1 MTETKA
7 IFLFFILVLSTG
19 TASAGIFVSGEDA
32 EYEASLSAV
41 SIPTNP
47 APIKTIFVS
56 NADASSYRNLT
67 SVNIPTQPSPITEI
81 FVSNADT
88 SFSRNLSSVDI
99 PTQPSPI
106 KEIFISNAD
115 ATFDKNLTTVSIP
128 TEPSPIKEIF
138 ISNADATL
146 VKNLVPMS
154 QLPTVSI
161 STDKYEY
168 TAGET
173 MLINITLENPTDKVQ
188 PVYFAWRLDLPD
200 YDFQRWIMIKALYLP
215 PDYKRTFT
223 IPFTLGDYRITFNAS
238 WYVAL
243 YNTTTLEVISE
254 DTADWRYVSGA
265 KARGEAIPEE
275 IAKEIIK
282 TAEIEE
288 VELPN

>member
-1 MTETKA
+1 MRA
-7 IFLFFILVLSTG
+7 SAFILPLLIISTQIV
-19 TASAGIFVSGEDA
+19 SAGIFISGEDA
-32 EYEASLSAV
+32 RYEAGLSAV

-47 APIKTIFVS
+47 APIKSIFVS
-56 NADASSYRNLT
+56 NTDASLY
-67 SVNIPTQPSPITEI
+67 
-81 FVSNADT
+81 
-88 SFSRNLSSVDI
+88 RNLSSVNI
-99 PTQPSPI
+99 QTQPSPL

-115 ATFDKNLTTVSIP
+115 TTFDRNLTTVSIP

-173 MLINITLENPTDKVQ
+173 MLINITLENPTDEVQ
-188 PVYFAWRLDLPD
+188 PVFFAWRLDLPD
-200 YDFQRWIMIKALYLP
+200 YDLQYWIMKKSLYLP

-254 DTADWRYVSGA
+254 DTADWQYVSGA
-265 KARGEAIPEE
+265 KARGEVIPEE

-282 TAEIEE
+282 TAEIKE

>member
-1 MTETKA
+1 MRMCA
-7 IFLFFILVLSTG
+7 FLLFLFFISIQV
-19 TASAGIFVSGEDA
+19 ASAGIFISGEDA
-32 EYEASLSAV
+32 KYEASLSAV
-41 SIPTNP
+41 SISTNP

-56 NADASSYRNLT
+56 NADASSYRNLS
-67 SVNIPTQPSPITEI
+67 SVNIQTQPSPITEI
-81 FVSNADT
+81 FVSNADA

-99 PTQPSPI
+99 LTQPSPI

-168 TAGET
+168 TAGEM
-173 MLINITLENPTDKVQ
+173 MLINITLENPTDEVQ

-200 YDFQRWIMIKALYLP
+200 YDLQYWIMRKSLYLP

-223 IPFTLGDYRITFNAS
+223 IPFTLGYYRITFNAS

-254 DTADWRYVSGA
+254 DTADWQYVSGA
-265 KARGEAIPEE
+265 KARGKAIPEE

>member
-1 MTETKA
+1 MPRTKA
-7 IFLFFILVLSTG
+7 IFLSFILILSMG

-67 SVNIPTQPSPITEI
+67 SVNIPTLP
-81 FVSNADT
+81 
-88 SFSRNLSSVDI
+88 L
-99 PTQPSPI
+99 PI

-115 ATFDKNLTTVSIP
+115 ATFDKDLTTVSIP
-128 TEPSPIKEIF
+128 TEPFPIKEIF

-146 VKNLVPMS
+146 IKNLVSMS

-173 MLINITLENPTDKVQ
+173 MLINITFENPTDKVQ
-188 PVYFAWRLDLPD
+188 PVFFAWRLDLPD
-200 YDFQRWIMIKALYLP
+200 YDLQYWIMRKSLYLP

-254 DTADWRYVSGA
+254 DTADWQYVSGA
-265 KARGEAIPEE
+265 KARGKARPEE

-282 TAEIEE
+282 TDEIEE
-288 VELPN
+288 VGLPN